1 MYTFFM
7 IGHFINHALIDFC
20 VLAKVS
26 LKVQRSRS
34 PQFSKAKT
42 QQACPYCERKLA
54 SLNPEQ
60 KDDIRG
66 ELSIQNVD

>member
-1 MYTFFM
+1 M

-54 SLNPEQ
+54 SLNPPAQE
-60 KDDIRG
+60 DTIRE
-66 ELSIQNVD
+66 ELSIEIVHAC